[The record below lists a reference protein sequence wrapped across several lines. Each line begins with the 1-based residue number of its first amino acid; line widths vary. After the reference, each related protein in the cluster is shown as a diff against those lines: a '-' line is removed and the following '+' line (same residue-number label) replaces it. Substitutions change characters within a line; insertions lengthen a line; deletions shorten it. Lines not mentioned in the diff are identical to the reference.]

1 MAYTKFGE
9 YMRIL
14 RIKHHEVM
22 GDIAK
27 LLGVTLPFLSAVEN
41 GRKNVPSE
49 WVEKIVEHYS
59 LKEEEVSELL
69 ETIEQSKTQMKLD
82 LKSASI
88 FQRTAAL
95 QFARSF
101 EDMDEE
107 TAKKIMQ
114 LLENSGGNS
123 N

>member
-14 RIKHHEVM
+14 SVKNHEVM

-41 GRKNVPSE
+41 GKKNVPTE
-49 WVEKIVEHYS
+49 WINKIVEHYS
-59 LKEEEVSELL
+59 LKDDEVSELL
-69 ETIEQSKTQMKLD
+69 QAIEQSKTQMKLD
-82 LKSASI
+82 LKSASN

-114 LLENSGGNS
+114 LLENSGGN
-123 N
+123 NN

>member
-9 YMRIL
+9 FMRIL
-14 RIKHHEVM
+14 RVKNHEVM
-22 GDIAK
+22 GDAAK
-27 LLGVTLPFLSAVEN
+27 LLGVSLPFLSAVEN
-41 GRKNVPSE
+41 GKKNVPTE
-49 WVEKIVEHYS
+49 WLNKIIEHYS
-59 LKEEEVSELL
+59 LKDEEVSELL
-69 ETIEQSKTQMKLD
+69 EAIEQSKTQMKLD
-82 LKSASI
+82 LKSASV

-114 LLENSGGNS
+114 LLENSGGN
-123 N
+123 NT